1 MTAGLVSAP
10 PDPLATLREYRTLA
24 PWGLRD
30 LTALAGG
37 ILDASGVVPVN
48 AAARARPSERT
59 IRFYV
64 ARGLVSPPDG
74 RGTAAVYSYR
84 HLLQVLAIKLR
95 QMEGAT
101 LETMTRE
108 FAGLTGDLIERRV
121 AGVLGPAL
129 PRPDRLALLQTP
141 GTGRGRVGRAV
152 LGWLA
157 PVEGAASPSPRASRC
172 WWTNSTRSSASTA
185 TWPPSPKRSARRS
198 PDWWRP
204 SPLPQGSAMIATLIL
219 LAIVVLVVFWVVGA
233 YNGLIG
239 LRNRVANA
247 WKQIDV
253 QLKRRH
259 DLIPNLVNTVRG
271 AMDFERTTLEAVIA
285 ARNKAVNA
293 TGVAQTARAEGELTQ
308 ALGRLFAL
316 TEAYPELKAT
326 GNVAQ
331 LQEELTSTE
340 NKIGFARQLY
350 NDVATEYNTRQATF
364 PTMLIAGLAKA
375 APAELWQITDDTE
388 RAVPTVDLSTTKPA
402 P

>member
-1 MTAGLVSAP
+1 MTAGLISAP
-10 PDPLATLREYRTLA
+10 ADPLATLREYRTLA

-64 ARGLVSPPDG
+64 ARGLVSPPEG

-101 LETMTRE
+101 LEAMSRE

-157 PVEGAASPSPRASRC
+157 PVEGAPAAG
-172 WWTNSTRSSASTA
+172 A
-185 TWPPSPKRSARRS
+185 TCRR
-198 PDWWRP
+198 
-204 SPLPQGSAMIATLIL
+204 IAVTPG
-219 LAIVVLVVFWVVGA
+219 VEVLVDEQHPIIRL
-233 YNGLIG
+233 NGD
-239 LRNRVANA
+239 VAA
-247 WKQIDV
+247 
-253 QLKRRH
+253 
-259 DLIPNLVNTVRG
+259 
-271 AMDFERTTLEAVIA
+271 IA
-285 ARNKAVNA
+285 DAFR
-293 TGVAQTARAEGELTQ
+293 Q
-308 ALGRLFAL
+308 AL
-316 TEAYPELKAT
+316 
-326 GNVAQ
+326 
-331 LQEELTSTE
+331 
-340 NKIGFARQLY
+340 
-350 NDVATEYNTRQATF
+350 
-364 PTMLIAGLAKA
+364 AGLV
-375 APAELWQITDDTE
+375 ETE
-388 RAVPTVDLSTTKPA
+388 SSFRRDPP
-402 P
+402 